1 MQNIEAKLAKKA
13 AQRAEK
19 FASWFVKEKDK
30 EKCVTKSQH
39 TVVYAAFFLFLVTRV
54 ELMSQV
60 VKRKSTPETK
70 AGQYMCPECG
80 QIFDDKKSVDI
91 HIHMMHEPRL

>member
-1 MQNIEAKLAKKA
+1 MEAKLAKKA
-13 AQRAEK
+13 VQRVDHE
-19 FASWFVKEKDK
+19 FASWFMKETGT
-30 EKCVTKSQH
+30 EECVTKSQH
-39 TVVYAAFFLFLVTRV
+39 TVVYAAFFFSLTRRV

-80 QIFDDKKSVDI
+80 QIFNDKKSVDS
-91 HIHMMHEPRL
+91 HINMMHEPRL